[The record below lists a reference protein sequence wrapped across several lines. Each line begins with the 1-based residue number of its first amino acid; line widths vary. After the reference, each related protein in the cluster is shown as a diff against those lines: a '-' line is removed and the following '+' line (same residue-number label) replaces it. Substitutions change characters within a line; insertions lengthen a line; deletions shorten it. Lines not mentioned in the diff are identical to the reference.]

1 MLLEIYIWH
10 KEKLWW
16 SSRHLQYSPSKN
28 NASNEKQSEEEMP
41 VFKTWFRYIF
51 PILIDWK
58 SISKHRKLLQTLKF
72 STRTPL
78 IGETHFPASLAE
90 PTVIIV
96 LILATAHIKHSSFDN
111 FCCFFYVSFALPN
124 NQFSLFSFCCV
135 LETFFFGLNFVKGK
149 IKPTLQL
156 HLIPQVQ
163 FLNTI

>member
-1 MLLEIYIWH
+1 MLLFLSQMLLEIYIWH

-16 SSRHLQYSPSKN
+16 PSRHIQYSPSKN

-111 FCCFFYVSFALPN
+111 FCL
-124 NQFSLFSFCCV
+124 
-135 LETFFFGLNFVKGK
+135 FFFMFPSLYLTTNLAFFPFV
-149 IKPTLQL
+149 
-156 HLIPQVQ
+156 V
-163 FLNTI
+163 FLKLSFLVWISSKVK